1 MKNNKDLEEKLKK
14 IEELEHIADV
24 KYLVK
29 GDNLNEA
36 FELCGYCYGMTITNL
51 QEIKQVEKIKFQIES
66 EDLESLLYDFISEL
80 IFLFGTRNMI
90 VNNFTNVEILKN
102 EEFFSLN
109 VIGFGEEFDQ
119 EKHEIGTE
127 IKAMTYAE
135 MKITFTNS
143 DFSKPVSIIL
153 VFDI

>member
-1 MKNNKDLEEKLKK
+1 MTKSINLEAKFEK
-14 IEELEHIADV
+14 IEELEHAADV

-51 QEIKQVEKIKFQIES
+51 EELKQVEKIEFQIES

-80 IFLFGTRNMI
+80 VFLFGTRNI
-90 VNNFTNVEILKN
+90 IINNFSRVEILKKN
-102 EEFFSLN
+102 TSYAINIE
-109 VIGFGEEFDQ
+109 GHGEEFDQ
-119 EKHEIGTE
+119 EKHEMGTE

-135 MKITFTNS
+135 MEITLTNS
-143 DFSKPVSIIL
+143 DFSKPATIVL